1 MNTKQV
7 LHNALQGQ
15 LETKKQA
22 YETFK
27 DTVTTPA
34 YGALKSDM
42 ISFMSSFASLEDFQ
56 FEYDN
61 NGFTIRH
68 NDDSGWYDRIEINL
82 TSNWKSENKKWIEI
96 KWNSNNYSLDKPNTL
111 ALVNEIG
118 RAHV

>member
-7 LHNALQGQ
+7 LHDALQGQ

-34 YGALKSDM
+34 YKALKSDM
-42 ISFMSSFASLEDFQ
+42 ISFMFSFASLEDFQ

-96 KWNSNNYSLDKPNTL
+96 KWNSNNYSLEDRKSTRLNSS
-111 ALVNEIG
+111 
-118 RAHV
+118 H